1 MAYYVYIL
9 ASSRN
14 GTLYVGLTND
24 LARRVY
30 EHKQGL
36 ADGFTKRHGVKTL
49 VYVEAHQNI
58 DDARTRENRL
68 KRWRRGWK
76 LALIERDN
84 PDWRDLYEML

>member
-58 DDARTRENRL
+58 DDTRTRENRL